1 MRVIAITLLTIML
14 MAGSLAAEGPGREDC
29 AVCGMWIDQNMH
41 TRLVIETSDHSTL
54 KFCSFAC
61 VSKYVSEHAS
71 GAVDI
76 KVADYLSADLTDAKT
91 AYYVI
96 GSDAPPVMSSISTVA
111 FASRSG
117 ALEFI
122 KLHKGKLTTFDAAL
136 KANAR

>member
-1 MRVIAITLLTIML
+1 
-14 MAGSLAAEGPGREDC
+14 MAGSLSAEGPGREDC

-41 TRLVIETSDHSTL
+41 TRLVIETSDHSSL

-61 VSKYVSEHAS
+61 ASKYLSGHAS
-71 GAVDI
+71 DAVDI
-76 KVADYLSADLTDAKT
+76 KVADYLSADLTEARA

-111 FASRSG
+111 FASKSD

-136 KANAR
+136 RTYAR